1 MNSKHASALLRT
13 FIRVFF
19 SHYKYFIPFWL
30 ALAAFLV
37 VMPLL
42 LLFGKALSGQ
52 GVQVDIARRSI
63 VSLMGPLLAVYDPIM
78 IAIFSA
84 AVLVAMV
91 FDEIRW
97 GITEHTLCVAPISVG
112 KLILLKSLIGVL
124 LVVPMALCIVAA
136 RILFIHLFTGLH
148 YLDYVTPLHV
158 LLLLANS
165 FSVTLALTAIYELL
179 ILLTPSKY
187 RTVIQTGTGLIL
199 VPLQYT
205 VASAV
210 LLHPETISAG
220 DLYAYT
226 ALFAAVC
233 TMAITLGYA
242 AAEKMRDRIALN
254 VVAP

>member
-1 MNSKHASALLRT
+1 MSSKHASALLRT

-42 LLFGKALSGQ
+42 PLFGKALTGQ
-52 GVQVDIARRSI
+52 GVQVEVARRGI
-63 VSLMGPLLAVYDPIM
+63 ASLMGPLLAVYDPTM
-78 IAIFSA
+78 IAVFSTA
-84 AVLVAMV
+84 ILVAMF

-97 GITEHTLCVAPISVG
+97 GIVEHTLCTAPVSVG
-112 KLILLKSLIGVL
+112 RLVLLKSLIGVL

-148 YLDYVTPLHV
+148 YLDYVAPLYV
-158 LLLLANS
+158 VLLLANS

-187 RTVIQTGTGLIL
+187 RTVIQTGAGLIL
-199 VPLQYT
+199 VPLQYI

-233 TMAITLGYA
+233 TMAITLDYT
-242 AAEKMRDRIALN
+242 AAEKMGDRIALN
-254 VVAP
+254 VIAP